1 MIKTKFILLTVIA
14 VFSSMIVQAQSSL
27 GSTTVKVNETKT
39 ITLNSTY
46 RNVLQNNASSINY
59 RWYSNNTSVASVSST
74 SFRECRVTGKKEGTC
89 KVYFEASFFIGN
101 KFDRYNFYWD
111 VIVSGY
117 TSGASEVDPTRVT
130 MDISNL
136 TLEVGQAYDLSYE
149 VYPANATYT
158 STWRSRNESVVTV
171 SNTGHVTAIAPGKT
185 TVEVWAYGPHNVFGD
200 ACVVTVKE
208 QTIVNQ
214 LFDENTM
221 EIPQAAYHINA
232 IINRSLAANKWSTI
246 CLPFTMSEAQTK
258 AAFGDDVEIAD
269 FTGYEAEKD
278 ADNSVVK
285 LVVNFNDVTKM
296 EANHPYIIKVKNDI
310 SQFTV
315 DGVDVTPADNPMTVY
330 DNGETGDQQ
339 EIYGSFIGTYVAD
352 TYIPNNCLFINNNK
366 FWYSAGMSKLKAFR
380 AYFDFKDVL
389 ADVDEQNESRI
400 IFSFENETT
409 GIKEINE
416 NTLTK
421 DKYFDL
427 QGRQIKR
434 PTKGIYVVN
443 GKKIKF

>member
-1 MIKTKFILLTVIA
+1 
-14 VFSSMIVQAQSSL
+14 
-27 GSTTVKVNETKT
+27 
-39 ITLNSTY
+39 
-46 RNVLQNNASSINY
+46 
-59 RWYSNNTSVASVSST
+59 
-74 SFRECRVTGKKEGTC
+74 
-89 KVYFEASFFIGN
+89 
-101 KFDRYNFYWD
+101 
-111 VIVSGY
+111 
-117 TSGASEVDPTRVT
+117 
-130 MDISNL
+130 
-136 TLEVGQAYDLSYE
+136 
-149 VYPANATYT
+149 
-158 STWRSRNESVVTV
+158 
-171 SNTGHVTAIAPGKT
+171 
-185 TVEVWAYGPHNVFGD
+185 
-200 ACVVTVKE
+200 
-208 QTIVNQ
+208 
-214 LFDENTM
+214 
-221 EIPQAAYHINA
+221 
-232 IINRSLAANKWSTI
+232 
-246 CLPFTMSEAQTK
+246 MSEAQTK